1 MKTLKHNLI
10 HNAETFVIKVGTNVL
25 THDNGILNR
34 ERIADLVNQLAYLVK
49 IKHKK
54 VILVSSGAIGA
65 GMGKLGIEKRPKTLP
80 DIQALAA
87 VGQSI
92 LIEAYRGEFNRHN
105 IDIGQ
110 ILVTREDFQSR
121 SRYQNISNTL
131 TALLKKNILPIFN
144 ENDTVSTHEIS
155 FGDNDQLTI
164 LVSHAIRADIVIVLT
179 STEGL
184 MDMENGGRLIEF
196 VPKIDKKIFAK
207 VTPDKSSRGAGGM
220 KSKISAIQQMV
231 QGGEAVILANGNR
244 PNVLKEI
251 ADGEEVGTF
260 FKPVDTKL
268 PIRKKWIAY
277 SAKAN
282 GEILIDEGA
291 KKALL
296 NNRSLLPSGIKGV
309 QGDFQK
315 GSIVR
320 VVCLE
325 EEIARGVVNY
335 TSEEIG
341 AVKGLKSKE
350 MGTVLEHPMF
360 EEVIHKD
367 NLVVTAYAEDQT

>member
-1 MKTLKHNLI
+1 MKTLKHNII

-25 THDNGILNR
+25 THDNGVLNR
-34 ERIADLVNQLAYLVK
+34 ERIADLVNQLTYLVK

-92 LIEAYRGEFNRHN
+92 LIEAYRGEFNRHD

-131 TALLKKNILPIFN
+131 AALLKKNILPIFN
-144 ENDTVSTHEIS
+144 ENDTVSTHEIT
-155 FGDNDQLTI
+155 FGDNDQLTT
-164 LVSHAIRADIVIVLT
+164 LVSHAIHADLVIVLT

-184 MDMENGGRLIEF
+184 LDMDNGGRLIEF

-207 VTPDKSSRGAGGM
+207 VTLDKSSRGAGGM
-220 KSKISAIQQMV
+220 KSKISAIRQMV
-231 QGGEAVILANGNR
+231 LGGEAVILANGNR
-244 PNVLKEI
+244 VNVLKEI

-277 SAKAN
+277 SAKAH

-296 NNRSLLPSGIKGV
+296 NNRSLLPSGIRGV
-309 QGDFQK
+309 QGVFPK

-320 VVCLE
+320 VVCMD

-335 TSEEIG
+335 TSEEIL
-341 AVKGLKSKE
+341 AVKGLKSRE
-350 MGTVLEHPMF
+350 MGTVLENPMF

-367 NLVVTAYAEDQT
+367 NLVVTAYAED

>member
-10 HNAETFVIKVGTNVL
+10 HNAETLVIKVGTNVL

-49 IKHKK
+49 MKHKK

-110 ILVTREDFQSR
+110 ILVTREDFQNR
-121 SRYQNISNTL
+121 NRYQNISNTL
-131 TALLKKNILPIFN
+131 AALLKKKILPIFN
-144 ENDTVSTHEIS
+144 ENDTVSTDEIT
-155 FGDNDQLTI
+155 FGDNDHLTT
-164 LVSHAIRADIVIVLT
+164 LVSHAIRADLVIVLT

-184 MDMENGGRLIEF
+184 LDMENGGRRIEF

-207 VTPDKSSRGAGGM
+207 ITTDKSSRGAGGM
-220 KSKISAIQQMV
+220 KSKISAIRQMV
-231 QGGEAVILANGNR
+231 EGGEAVILANGNR
-244 PNVLKEI
+244 ANVLKEI

-260 FKPVDTKL
+260 FKPVDTRL
-268 PIRKKWIAY
+268 PNRKKWIAY

-296 NNRSLLPSGIKGV
+296 NNRSLLPSGIRGVKGT
-309 QGDFQK
+309 FPK

-320 VVCLE
+320 VVCMD

-335 TSEEIG
+335 SSEEIL

-350 MGTVLEHPMF
+350 MGTVLENPMF

-367 NLVVTAYAEDQT
+367 NLVVTAYAE

>member
-1 MKTLKHNLI
+1 MKTLKHSLI
-10 HNAETFVIKVGTNVL
+10 HNAETIVIKVGTNVL
-25 THDNGILNR
+25 THDNGLLNH
-34 ERIADLVNQLAYLVK
+34 ERISDLVDQLAYLVK

-65 GMGKLGIEKRPKTLP
+65 GMGKLGIAKRPKTLP
-80 DIQALAA
+80 DIQALAS

-92 LIEAYRGEFNRHN
+92 LIEAYRGEFNHHN

-110 ILVTREDFQSR
+110 ILVTREDFQNR

-144 ENDTVSTHEIS
+144 ENDTVSTREIT
-155 FGDNDQLTI
+155 FGDNDHLTT
-164 LVSHAIRADIVIVLT
+164 LVSHAIHADLVIVLT

-184 MDMENGGRLIEF
+184 LDMESGGRLIEF
-196 VPKIDKKIFAK
+196 VPKIDRKIFAK
-207 VTPDKSSRGAGGM
+207 VTSDKSSRGAGGM
-220 KSKISAIQQMV
+220 KSKITAIRQMV

-244 PNVLKEI
+244 ENVLKAI

-260 FKPVDTKL
+260 FKPVDNKL
-268 PIRKKWIAY
+268 PTRKKWIAY
-277 SAKAN
+277 SAKSS
-282 GEILIDEGA
+282 GEIHIDEGA
-291 KKALL
+291 RKALL
-296 NNRSLLPSGIKGV
+296 NNRSLLPSGIKEVSGS
-309 QGDFQK
+309 FLK

-320 VVCLE
+320 VLCAG

-335 TSEEIG
+335 ASEEIS
-341 AVKGLKSKE
+341 AVKGMKSRE
-350 MGTVLEHPMF
+350 MAAVLENPMF

-367 NLVVTAYAEDQT
+367 NLVVTAYTEDS